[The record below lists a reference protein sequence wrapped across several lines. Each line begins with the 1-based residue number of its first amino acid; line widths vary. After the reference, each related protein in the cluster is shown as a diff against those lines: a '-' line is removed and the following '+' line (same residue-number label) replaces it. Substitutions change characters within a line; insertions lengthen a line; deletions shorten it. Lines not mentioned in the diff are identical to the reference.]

1 MSRRRRLDHQEDQET
16 ASERRFQEVIAEMR
30 GSQEEIEEKRGRAI
44 VMSRSVQAMMK
55 IVEEFIIDKG
65 LVCYGGTA
73 INNILPIEDQF
84 YKKEIEIPDYDFFTP
99 DAYNDARELA
109 DIFRNKKTDDGQ
121 PFYHS
126 VVASAGVHLGT
137 YKVFVDFIPVAD
149 LTQMGEELFGAVQK
163 NAIVVDSMKYAPP
176 DYLRMAMYLELS
188 RPDGMISRWE
198 KVLTRLRLLNKHY
211 PLRNPACDGVKFIRD
226 FEGTPK
232 EQHRLYSLVRDSL
245 IEQGLVFF
253 GGFAATLYA
262 KHMPHR
268 LRRALRASPDFDVL
282 STNPEQA
289 FRMLKEKLV
298 DGGFAED
305 SITMDEM
312 EGIDEIVAPH
322 YIVSVGKEIVCIIYE
337 PLACHNY
344 NTITMGKR
352 RVKVATIDTML
363 SFYLA
368 FLYADRPYFDHE
380 RIICMAQ
387 YLLKAQ
393 ESGRSSSDGLL
404 RRFSKDCYGHQVTL
418 EEIRANKAAKF
429 HRLDRESEE
438 YKAMFMRYEPREAS
452 APSSASTRK
461 RKRTSS
467 GTTAKSVRTR
477 SHKRR
482 HRSAPVRRAASAPAS
497 SARTRSRKRKRRS
510 APARSPP
517 RSAKRARKVKK
528 AKVPKGARKK
538 T

>member
-1 MSRRRRLDHQEDQET
+1 MSRGTVASREDDSET
-16 ASERRFQEVIAEMR
+16 RSEKRFKEVIEEMKE
-30 GSQEEIEEKRGRAI
+30 SQEEIEEKKGRAI
-44 VMSRSVQAMMK
+44 VMSHSVQAMMK
-55 IVEEFIIDKG
+55 IVEEFIIEKG

-73 INNILPIEDQF
+73 INNILPTEDQF

-99 DAYNDARELA
+99 NAYEDAKELA
-109 DIFRNKKTDDGQ
+109 DIFRAKKTHDGL
-121 PFYHS
+121 PLYHS

-149 LTQMGEELFGAVQK
+149 LTQMGKELFGAIQK

-198 KVLTRLRLLNKHY
+198 KVLTRLRLLNKNY

-226 FEGTPK
+226 FEGSPK
-232 EQHRLYSLVRDSL
+232 EQHRLYAAVRDSL

-262 KHMPHR
+262 KHMPRH
-268 LRRALRASPDFDVL
+268 LRRALRQSPDFDVL

-298 DGGFAED
+298 GAGFPEK
-305 SITMDEM
+305 SITMEEK
-312 EGIDEIVAPH
+312 EGIDEIIAPH
-322 YIVSVGKEIVCIIYE
+322 YVVSVGREIVCIIYE

-344 NTITMGKR
+344 NTITLGKR

-380 RIICMAQ
+380 RILCMAQ

-393 ESGRSSSDGLL
+393 ETGRSTSDGLL

-418 EEIRANKAAKF
+418 EEIRATKAAKF
-429 HRLDRESEE
+429 HELDRDSDE
-438 YKAMFMRYEPREAS
+438 YKQMFMRYEPPKEA
-452 APSSASTRK
+452 ALVAKTRK
-461 RKRTSS
+461 RARTTSAASTSRRKKPRSSTRASEATPKARRRQRKTGASSKAARGSKRR
-467 GTTAKSVRTR
+467 RTR
-477 SHKRR
+477 RE
-482 HRSAPVRRAASAPAS
+482 
-497 SARTRSRKRKRRS
+497 T
-510 APARSPP
+510 
-517 RSAKRARKVKK
+517 KK
-528 AKVPKGARKK
+528 NK